1 MEATDTAH
9 IPSSG
14 APLPAAAFPDGGPVT
29 AGYLP
34 GAEGFP
40 LVLRPASAGVDLSA
54 WAAEHRELI
63 YKSLTAHGALL
74 FRGFDLKTPDD
85 FERAVTGIY
94 PQLFGGYGDLP
105 REGVSDKIYKSTPYP
120 ANQAILFHNESS
132 HLPRWPLKQ
141 FFFCVQASETGGE
154 TPLLDC
160 REIAKALDPALFQR
174 FADKGLMYVRNFCE
188 DIDVSWQDLFKTK
201 DKKEVER
208 ICHEGGMTCE
218 WVKGRTLRIKQQA
231 RAVARHPVTKE
242 IVFFNQVQLH
252 HPYCLDPATRKSL
265 VALFKEEG
273 LPRNVY
279 YGDGSKIE
287 DSTMETLGKLFWER
301 CKSFPW
307 LNGDLIMLDNMLISH
322 ARKPFTGARKIVV
335 AMGEMVEGKDLPPL

>member
-1 MEATDTAH
+1 MDSAQTTSSPRQPEA
-9 IPSSG
+9 PQV
-14 APLPAAAFPDGGPVT
+14 PANSPVK
-29 AGYLP
+29 AGYLS
-34 GAEGFP
+34 ANDHFP
-40 LVLRPASAGVDLSA
+40 LVLSPAVEGADLAA
-54 WAAEHRELI
+54 WAADNRELI
-63 YKSLTAHGALL
+63 YQNLTAHGAILY
-74 FRGFDLKTPDD
+74 RGFNLKTPDD
-85 FERAVTGIY
+85 FEKTVTAIY
-94 PQLFGGYGDLP
+94 PNLFGGYGDLP

-141 FFFCVQASETGGE
+141 FFFCVTASETGGE

-160 REIAKALDPALFQR
+160 REIAKALDPAVFQR

-188 DIDVSWQDLFKTK
+188 DIDVSWQDFFKTK
-201 DKKEVER
+201 DKKEVEK
-208 ICHEGGMTCE
+208 ICQEGGMTCE
-218 WVKGRTLRIKQQA
+218 WVKGRTLRIKQAA
-231 RAVARHPVTKE
+231 RAVSRHPVTKE

-287 DSTMETLGKLFWER
+287 DSTMEQLGKLYWER

-307 LNGDLIMLDNMLISH
+307 QSGDLIMLDNMLISH

-335 AMGEMVEGKDLPPL
+335 AMGEMINATDLPPV